1 MNKLPS
7 LISLLDETVK
17 SCTQT
22 QVKFQVRQ
30 LAAQEKTRRLLYRLY
45 DRDPYTFFHCFRVAE
60 LVLSLGLE
68 LKLDSEELAEATL
81 CGLFHD
87 IGKIFTPDL
96 ILKKP
101 GPLDAEE
108 FRVMQHHP
116 IDSQKL
122 VESINSLKHIGI
134 TVRAHHERWDGK
146 GYPDQLKDEKIPQ
159 YARLI
164 FVCDTFDAMTS
175 MRIYQKNRKIEEAYK
190 ELERC
195 AGSQFDP
202 KLVPAFIEAHKK
214 LSESKVLRE
223 TLAA

>member
-1 MNKLPS
+1 MSKLPS
-7 LISLLDETVK
+7 LILLIDECVK
-17 SCTQT
+17 SCPHP

-60 LVLSLGLE
+60 LVLALGME
-68 LKLDSEELAEATL
+68 LNLDPEELAEATL

-101 GPLDAEE
+101 GKLDAEE

-134 TVRAHHERWDGK
+134 SVRAHHERWDGK
-146 GYPDQLKDEKIPQ
+146 GYPDQLEFEKIP
-159 YARLI
+159 YFARLI

-175 MRIYQKNRKIEEAYK
+175 MRIYQKNRNIEEAYL

-202 KLVPAFIEAHKK
+202 QIVPAFLAAHKK